1 MKIIEPIFK
10 NSSLTLLRVLFESL
24 SENYPL
30 FPKNTNTSIEEVS
43 KKTKSS
49 TDKTGQKW
57 TKQDTQKLIIPKTP
71 RILAH
76 RKLRE

>member
-1 MKIIEPIFK
+1 MYHLFQFFY
-10 NSSLTLLRVLFESL
+10 SSPTLLLQFFGKTSF
-24 SENYPL
+24 
-30 FPKNTNTSIEEVS
+30 FPKNTRTIIEELS

-76 RKLRE
+76 

>member
-30 FPKNTNTSIEEVS
+30 FPKNTNTYIEEVS

-57 TKQDTQKLIIPKTP
+57 TKQDTQKLIIP
-71 RILAH
+71 
-76 RKLRE
+76 